1 MHTTHATRRDALTE
15 FVRDSDLMTYRRAV
29 KRAGLVIVLSS
40 PTLGG
45 YYVTTATRPVVT
57 R

>member
-1 MHTTHATRRDALTE
+1 MNRNHHRDALTE
-15 FVRDSDLMTYRRAV
+15 RVAESELRTYRRNI

-45 YYVTTATRPVVT
+45 YYVTTVTRPAVT